1 MMKRE
6 RINGIKFKKG
16 GIQVTEME
24 VKRINK
30 IKGMVICCICGRGF
44 PLIPGEHYT
53 AEELYENKE
62 DM

>member
-1 MMKRE
+1 
-6 RINGIKFKKG
+6 
-16 GIQVTEME
+16 ME

-30 IKGMVICCICGRGF
+30 IKGMVTCCIRGRGF
-44 PLIPGEHYT
+44 PLISGKHYA